1 MPGAC
6 SYPLRT
12 LGASF
17 IYSLTHLIHKH
28 RVGSPAGPRMW
39 VARLSK
45 ALLAL
50 LRSGTRAK
58 SINTRWGEVLGRA
71 VQQGPGV
78 AGAMGRPWALWLPV
92 LGRLE
97 DLAGG
102 GEGLREGGERGQ
114 AGDAPDLLPGCPR
127 ALHGVGQR
135 LLLPEIPNAWDA
147 AGRRQHSLNIIE

>member
-1 MPGAC
+1 MRGAC

-28 RVGSPAGPRMW
+28 PVGSPAGPRMW

-45 ALLAL
+45 ALLAP

-58 SINTRWGEVLGRA
+58 SVSTRWGDVLGRE
-71 VQQGPGV
+71 VWQGPGV
-78 AGAMGRPWALWLPV
+78 RGRGEAAGSLASSPGQV
-92 LGRLE
+92 EGLGRWR
-97 DLAGG
+97 
-102 GEGLREGGERGQ
+102 EGLGEGGERGQ

-127 ALHGVGQR
+127 VLQGTGQC
-135 LLLPEIPNAWDA
+135 LLPPEIPNAWEA
-147 AGRRQHSLNIIE
+147 AGRGQHSLNIIE